1 MHTYYTPLVKALII
15 DTKLQVNK
23 RDVHHII
30 IILFTYNTDKT
41 KYTIIKTINI
51 ILLIEKFV
59 ALKKKWNFVQLYTK
73 QDQYYII
80 LDVTDFP

>member
-1 MHTYYTPLVKALII
+1 MIYFL
-15 DTKLQVNK
+15 NK
-23 RDVHHII
+23 RDAHHII

-59 ALKKKWNFVQLYTK
+59 ALKKKKKLRSAIF
-73 QDQYYII
+73 
-80 LDVTDFP
+80 

>member
-1 MHTYYTPLVKALII
+1 MHTYYTLLVKALII

-59 ALKKKWNFVQLYTK
+59 ALKKKMKLRSAIY
-73 QDQYYII
+73 
-80 LDVTDFP
+80 